1 MASFGDKQNQRV
13 RERDL
18 LRLTLRHV
26 RLGNWMVEEVG

>member
-18 LRLTLRHV
+18 LRLTHRYV
-26 RLGNWMVEEVG
+26 SLGNCGGSWLI